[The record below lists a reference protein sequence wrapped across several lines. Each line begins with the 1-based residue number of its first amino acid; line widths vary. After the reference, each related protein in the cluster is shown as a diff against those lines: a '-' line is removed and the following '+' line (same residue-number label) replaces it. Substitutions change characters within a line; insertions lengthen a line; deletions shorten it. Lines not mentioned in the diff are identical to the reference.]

1 MRRSIRGLRIG
12 PEGVPVKTRFGV
24 LGFLAAA
31 VLAATIV
38 APALAAAQPGSGKD
52 FVQRHG
58 PNLTL
63 AGKPFR
69 FAGTNNYYLMYKSQY
84 MVDDVLQ
91 TAATNGFT
99 VIRTWGWL
107 ESVQEGVNFQS
118 WNGSQPAYNDGAT
131 GLQHLDYVIAKAGQ
145 LGLKLVI
152 PFTNN
157 WSDFGGMDAYVG
169 WAGDSYHDSFYTDP
183 VIKQWYK
190 NWISHLLNH
199 VNTITGVA
207 YRNDPAIMTWEL
219 ANEPRC
225 VGSGGF
231 PRSASCTTATITNWA
246 AEMSAYIK
254 SIDHKQL
261 TSSGSEGFLNI
272 PGSTDGVRNG
282 SDGVDELAISR
293 LPTIDVMS
301 YHLYP
306 DSWTK
311 DLPWATTWIKDH
323 IKLAQKIGKPSML
336 GEYGLKD
343 KTIRNTVYKSWTD
356 TVLFSGGTGALYWI
370 LSGHNDDGTLYGDY
384 DGFTVY
390 CPTPVCTTIANFAK
404 AMKKPFLWLTFKP
417 VADVDSAV
425 VEFGQSAILPV
436 AANDIAYGR
445 HNKVLP
451 RTIDL
456 DPATAGQ
463 QKSIAVTGGTFAL
476 QADGTVVFTP
486 DAGFHGKVTAS
497 YTIQD
502 KLHRLSNAPAL
513 TVLVKPLPGVPIQLF
528 SFETGI
534 GGWTGAVS
542 QSTAWASDGTHSLL
556 DNATRAWVSGAFS
569 PPLDLSTG
577 YSVITIDA
585 MNGVDSWGFIKISIQ
600 TGSGYT
606 WCENTGESLQPSSS
620 GPFTATLDLSTT
632 TCDLSDIRQMNVYV
646 STATYIDNILAR

>member
-1 MRRSIRGLRIG
+1 MRRFR
-12 PEGVPVKTRFGV
+12 VF
-24 LGFLAAA
+24 GFLAAA

-38 APALAAAQPGSGKD
+38 APAPAAAKPGGGKD

-84 MVDDVLQ
+84 MVDDVLK
-91 TAATNGFT
+91 TAAANRFT
-99 VIRTWGWL
+99 VVRTWGWL
-107 ESVQEGVNFQS
+107 ETVQEGVNFQS
-118 WNGSQPAYNDGAT
+118 WDGTKIVYNDGAT
-131 GLQHLDYVIAKAGQ
+131 GLQHLDYVVAKAGQ

-157 WSDFGGMDAYVG
+157 WGDFGGMDAYVG

-207 YRNDPAIMTWEL
+207 YKDDPTIMMWEL

-225 VGSGGF
+225 VGSGTF
-231 PRSASCTTATITNWA
+231 PRSANCTTATITSWA

-254 SIDHKQL
+254 SIAKKQL
-261 TSSGSEGFLNI
+261 VSSGSEGWLNQA
-272 PGSTDGVRNG
+272 GSTDGARNG
-282 SDGVDELAISR
+282 SDGVDELAISKLR
-293 LPTIDVMS
+293 TIDVMS

-306 DSWTK
+306 DAWKK
-311 DLPWATTWIKDH
+311 DLPWSTTWIKDH

-336 GEYGLKD
+336 GEYGWKD
-343 KTIRNTVYKSWTD
+343 KATRNPVYKSWTD

-390 CPTPVCTTIANFAK
+390 CPSPVCTTIANSAK
-404 AMKKPFLWLTFKP
+404 AMKNPFLWLTFAP

-425 VEFGQSAILPV
+425 VEFNQSAIMPV
-436 AANDIAYGR
+436 AANDIAYGFL
-445 HNKVLP
+445 NKVQP

-456 DPATAGQ
+456 NPAKPGQ

-476 QADGTVVFTP
+476 KADGTVLFTP
-486 DAGFHGKVTAS
+486 TTGFHGIVSAS
-497 YTIQD
+497 YTIRN
-502 KLHRLSNAPAL
+502 KLHRLSNVAAL
-513 TVLVKPLPGVPIQLF
+513 SVVVKQVPGVPIQLF
-528 SFETGI
+528 SFETGTE
-534 GGWTGAVS
+534 GWTGNVV
-542 QSTAWASDGTHSLL
+542 QSSAWASDGTRSLL
-556 DNATRAWVSGAFS
+556 DSDVESWPSVTFS
-569 PPLDLSTG
+569 PPLDLSNG
-577 YSVITIDA
+577 YSVITMDA
-585 MNGVDSWGFIKISIQ
+585 MNSVDSWRYIKIAIKA
-600 TGSGYT
+600 GSGWT
-606 WCENTGESLQPSSS
+606 WCEAAGDSLPPSSS
-620 GPFTATLDLSTT
+620 GKFTTTFDLTTT
-632 TCDLSDIRQMNVYV
+632 TCDLSQVQQMLVYV
-646 STATYIDNILAR
+646 STPTYIDNIWAK

>member
-1 MRRSIRGLRIG
+1 MKS
-12 PEGVPVKTRFGV
+12 RFRV
-24 LGFLAAA
+24 FGFLVAAM
-31 VLAATIV
+31 LAATV
-38 APALAAAQPGSGKD
+38 LVPGAATAKSNSGQD
-52 FVQRHG
+52 FVRRVG
-58 PNLTL
+58 ANLTL
-63 AGKPFR
+63 GGKPFR
-69 FAGTNNYYLMYKSQY
+69 FAGTNNYYLMYKSPF

-107 ESVQEGVNFQS
+107 ESVQEGVNFQY

-152 PFTNN
+152 PFTGN

-207 YRNDPAIMTWEL
+207 YKDDPTIMTWEL

-225 VGSGGF
+225 VGGNPTAF
-231 PRSASCTTATITNWA
+231 PRSANCTTSTITGWA
-246 AEMSAYIK
+246 SEMSAYIK
-254 SIDHKQL
+254 SIDHKHL

-282 SDGVDELAISR
+282 SDGVDELAISK

-311 DLPWATTWIKDH
+311 DLPWATTWITDH

-336 GEYGLKD
+336 GEFGLKD

-404 AMKKPFLWLTFKP
+404 AMKNPFLWLTFKP

-425 VEFGQSAILPV
+425 VEFNQTAVLPA
-436 AANDIAYGR
+436 AANDIAYGPG
-445 HNKVLP
+445 NAVVPK
-451 RTIDL
+451 TIDL

-476 QADGTVVFTP
+476 QADNTVLFTP
-486 DAGFHGKVTAS
+486 TPGFHGTASAS

-502 KLHRLSNAPAL
+502 KIHRLSNAAAL
-513 TVLVKPLPGVPIQLF
+513 TVVVKPLPGVPIQLF
-528 SFETGI
+528 SFETGTD
-534 GGWTGAVS
+534 GWTPAGSVA
-542 QSTAWASDGTHSLL
+542 QSSAWASDGTSSLL
-556 DNATRAWVSGAFS
+556 DSNIGNWATGAFS
-569 PPLDLSTG
+569 VPVDLSNG
-577 YSVITIDA
+577 YTAITIDA
-585 MNGVDSWGFIKISIQ
+585 MNSVDSFGFIKISIQ

-606 WCENTGESLQPSSS
+606 WCENSGESLQPSSS
-620 GPFTATLDLSTT
+620 GPMTT
-632 TCDLSDIRQMNVYV
+632 TFDISATSCDLSDVRQMNVYV
-646 STATYIDNILAR
+646 STPTYIDNITAK